1 MHRISCLRLAPLNER
16 GQGAVKEPVAVQPDR
31 NLPLQQAFGRFA
43 AGMDDGP
50 TINALGFPCVTCVL
64 DVACIGHKMN
74 EARGLD
80 QLSLELR
87 VV

>member
-1 MHRISCLRLAPLNER
+1 MHRIGCLRLAPLNER

-31 NLPLQQAFGRFA
+31 NLPLQQAFGCFA

-50 TINALGFPCVTCVL
+50 AINALGFPCVTCVL

-74 EARGLD
+74 EAR
-80 QLSLELR
+80 
-87 VV
+87 